1 MSKNYFKRNR
11 HKHEAIRDHRYL
23 RIFGKLLHSPNL
35 WHMNRRSVAGAVAN
49 GLFMAFIPVPFQMVL
64 AAGSAILLKVNLP
77 LSVALVWITNPVTM
91 GPIFYGT
98 YRVGNWLMDKP
109 HGPFEIELTFE
120 WMMNEFLLIWQPLL
134 LGSLVCGAIAAM
146 LGYIIIRIYWRSHVI
161 GVWKKRLDER
171 KANKSKKL

>member
-1 MSKNYFKRNR
+1 
-11 HKHEAIRDHRYL
+11 
-23 RIFGKLLHSPNL
+23 
-35 WHMNRRSVAGAVAN
+35 
-49 GLFMAFIPVPFQMVL
+49 
-64 AAGSAILLKVNLP
+64 
-77 LSVALVWITNPVTM
+77 
-91 GPIFYGT
+91 
-98 YRVGNWLMDKP
+98 MDKP